1 MHIQWK
7 SFSNNDAGTAVIP
20 SWQYDTCVQCSG
32 KLADLT
38 ETLPHWQSSLLANV
52 LLLLLDVNK
61 EDCLQWEKMW
71 NQSYW
76 DY

>member
-20 SWQYDTCVQCSG
+20 SWQYDTCVQYSG
-32 KLADLT
+32 KLADVT
-38 ETLPHWQSSLLANV
+38 ETLPHLQSFLLANV
-52 LLLLLDVNK
+52 LLLLLDIKK